1 MSNIRRLSLARPQQA
16 HGRIICPA
24 GVIACK
30 KLQKLSL
37 TSHTRKKIG
46 IQYFEKIF
54 LENEFLKDVKIY
66 QKKNKLK
73 G

>member
-1 MSNIRRLSLARPQQA
+1 MRM
-16 HGRIICPA
+16 
-24 GVIACK
+24 
-30 KLQKLSL
+30 
-37 TSHTRKKIG
+37 IG
-46 IQYFEKIF
+46 EKIVKTTFTFSTRNKTRIHYFWIFF